1 MRPPIALGLDSFDE
15 EQRRAARLPEY
26 GETCIGAAP
35 PREEWRGPGR
45 RQRGEHEHRHRFPKP
60 RLAEFINEILE
71 RELSGYRFVSGRLTD
86 ITSAQELEMLD
97 LLAVRFDL
105 YGSTPTLLVLR

>member
-1 MRPPIALGLDSFDE
+1 MYDFLEFVVGYYE
-15 EQRRAARLPEY
+15 N
-26 GETCIGAAP
+26 
-35 PREEWRGPGR
+35 
-45 RQRGEHEHRHRFPKP
+45 PKP

-97 LLAVRFDL
+97 LLAICFDL
-105 YGSTPTLLVLR
+105 YGSTPTLLVLH